1 MCVASSARS
10 DSSRLAS
17 SLARNSAI
25 CLGRESSVSCIR
37 GTPSFSSHSR
47 VFTEEITSTFAP
59 KTSG

>member
-1 MCVASSARS
+1 MWALRAARS

-17 SLARNSAI
+17 SLARKSAI
-25 CLGRESSVSCIR
+25 CLGRPSSDSFSR

-47 VFTEEITSTFAP
+47 VFTEEITSTLAP